1 MSSHTLE
8 PDQSFHLLVSYSFKK
23 WHYLYTTH
31 MTNIII
37 MITCCYVQS
46 CHGLW
51 VQEVQSWSSGEHQV
65 VFVAF
70 IKHQEHQVTTLK
82 TTSHK
87 THNEPLKVVIK
98 RLSNYL
104 NSGWGIRH
112 NAPVTTAFWIR
123 WKPFPYLTL
132 HCILWLCRSEL
143 SCSEEY
149 WELLRIQKIISKVRV

>member
-1 MSSHTLE
+1 
-8 PDQSFHLLVSYSFKK
+8 
-23 WHYLYTTH
+23 
-31 MTNIII
+31 

-98 RLSNYL
+98 RLSTKMKKWLRNLSEHPSPLDQMKTFSISNITLYL
-104 NSGWGIRH
+104 VTVQIR
-112 NAPVTTAFWIR
+112 AV
-123 WKPFPYLTL
+123 L
-132 HCILWLCRSEL
+132 
-143 SCSEEY
+143 
-149 WELLRIQKIISKVRV
+149 Q